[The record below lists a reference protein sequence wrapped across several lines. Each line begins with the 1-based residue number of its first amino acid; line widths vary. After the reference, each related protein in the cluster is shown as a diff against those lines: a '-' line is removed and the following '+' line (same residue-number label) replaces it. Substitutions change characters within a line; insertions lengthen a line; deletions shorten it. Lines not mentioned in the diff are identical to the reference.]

1 MDPSVSFS
9 LAIRRAMIGL
19 SAVAAAVFLSTSVA
33 QDGRAAY
40 DKTCAGCHAKAVA
53 GTPQSNDSAAWQVRL
68 NKNGYS
74 GLFDSAIKGKGAM
87 PPKGGNAALSEDE
100 VMSAV
105 IHMLR
110 LATAGAGDP
119 IVAPTTKAAK
129 PTEVASAKGRDAYQA
144 SCAACHATGAA
155 GAPKVGDA
163 SSWSPRIAAG
173 VAMLH
178 ISALKGKGAMPAKG
192 GNASLADADVKAA
205 VDFMV
210 AQSRGVTIAVALK
223 PDAKKIT
230 PVTDPE
236 SPGKSV
242 YLASCAA
249 CHMAGI
255 AGAPKS
261 GDSAAWA
268 ARVKT
273 GNAALYTSAI
283 KGKGAMP
290 AKGGNAG
297 LSDDAIKG
305 AVDFMVAQIGVAQI
319 AKASA
324 PAKAADAAPAAR
336 DSSQTPVPPP
346 AQAAAAPHGS
356 IAGDV
361 NSFNRLLQAPGKRN
375 LPPLEDG
382 IHDVTNEAT
391 ALLQAPLQAYAGLA
405 KSNAGNRIDWVKAL
419 NDKKLQPRADKQ
431 DPKAEMAVLE
441 MNIVREV
448 KGSMPDVVFPHR
460 QHTQWLDCSNCHP
473 AIFIPQKGAN
483 QMSMASIILGQQCG
497 VCHGKVAFPIS
508 ECRLCHLKSKDP
520 ASVSAGIKP

>member
-1 MDPSVSFS
+1 MDGS
-9 LAIRRAMIGL
+9 LNFLQNFRRALIGL
-19 SAVAAAVFLSTSVA
+19 SAVAAALCLNTSVA

-105 IHMLR
+105 THMWR
-110 LATAGAGDP
+110 LATAGAGGP

-144 SCAACHATGAA
+144 SCA
-155 GAPKVGDA
+155 
-163 SSWSPRIAAG
+163 S
-173 VAMLH
+173 
-178 ISALKGKGAMPAKG
+178 
-192 GNASLADADVKAA
+192 
-205 VDFMV
+205 
-210 AQSRGVTIAVALK
+210 
-223 PDAKKIT
+223 
-230 PVTDPE
+230 
-236 SPGKSV
+236 
-242 YLASCAA
+242 
-249 CHMAGI
+249 CHMTGI

-261 GDSAAWA
+261 GDPAAWA

-273 GNAALYTSAI
+273 GNSALYASAI

-297 LSDDAIKG
+297 LSDDAVKG
-305 AVDFMVAQIGVAQI
+305 AVDFMLAQIGTAPV

-324 PAKAADAAPAAR
+324 PVKVADVTPAAVADAAPAAR
-336 DSSQTPVPPP
+336 DTAQTPVPPP
-346 AQAAAAPHGS
+346 AQAAAAPPGP

-361 NSFNRLLQAPGKRN
+361 NSFNRLMQAPGKRN

-391 ALLQAPLQAYAGLA
+391 ALLQAPLQAYAGMA